1 MKVKTF
7 HALTMQDAIR
17 AIKEELGP
25 DAVILSSK
33 EVHQG
38 GRLMS
43 YFNKPVLE
51 VMAAAEYDPLPPIK
65 PSRDTSVANEARK
78 APQAPSSASTW
89 TQPVGPEVFRDT
101 LQGML
106 AQPAS
111 PSHVYGL
118 NQPVTSSPAP
128 RHTRSTAPRSS
139 DIKQSRLQDLRKELR
154 ELSREIGAS
163 LPAASQSLSQHA
175 EPAIASLCRNLV
187 AQGLRPSSADRI
199 GQSLSME
206 LARRKSTDPDE
217 LRNALVKCLAQDI
230 RASGALLSGQGDRT
244 IAMMIGTNGAGKTAA
259 ITKLAAHY
267 QLEEKKSVAIVSL
280 DTYRL
285 ASVEQ
290 LRMYAD
296 VLGIPCE
303 SAMSA
308 KQAAAYVH
316 KHADADLI
324 LIDTAGFGE
333 KDLALVHTLHQLL
346 KAEPE
351 VQTHV
356 VVSASTREQD
366 LHRQVAQIHAL
377 PLLRLLFTK
386 LDETDSFGA
395 LYELSHQSGIPLSYW
410 SAGQRVPDDL
420 EVATPQRLAEL
431 LVSRRY
437 AVPFRSSLDAH
448 ASTERSP
455 LRNAHE
461 VLMDT
466 VTR

>member
-17 AIKEELGP
+17 AIKEELGQ

-51 VMAAAEYDPLPPIK
+51 VMAAAEYDPLPAIK
-65 PSRDTSVANEARK
+65 PTRDEPVSNESRKPAAAS
-78 APQAPSSASTW
+78 PASTW
-89 TQPVGPEVFRDT
+89 TQPVGPDAFRET

-106 AQPAS
+106 AAPGPAQHRA
-111 PSHVYGL
+111 PE
-118 NQPVTSSPAP
+118 PTASSPAP
-128 RHTRSTAPRSS
+128 RRVQTPAPRSLERNH
-139 DIKQSRLQDLRKELR
+139 DRLQVLRKELR
-154 ELSREIGAS
+154 ELSRELSVS
-163 LPAASQSLSQHA
+163 LPAASQSLGHHA
-175 EPAIASLCRNLV
+175 TPAIASLCRNLV
-187 AQGLRPSSADRI
+187 GQGLRPSSADRL
-199 GQSLSME
+199 GRSLALDLTRGGLNDHKE
-206 LARRKSTDPDE
+206 IQAALA
-217 LRNALVKCLAQDI
+217 KCLAQDM
-230 RASGALLSGQGDRT
+230 RMSGPVLSGQGDRT

-267 QLEEKKSVAIVSL
+267 QLEEKKSVAIISL

-303 SAMSA
+303 SALSA

-316 KHADADLI
+316 RHADADLI

-333 KDLALVHTLHQLL
+333 KDLALVHDLHQLL

-366 LHRQVAQIHAL
+366 LQRQVAQIHAL

-420 EVATPQRLAEL
+420 EVATPQRLAEF
-431 LVSRRY
+431 LVGRRY
-437 AVPFRSSLDAH
+437 AVPFRSSTGSHVTTDRQNLLKQNM
-448 ASTERSP
+448 TT
-455 LRNAHE
+455 
-461 VLMDT
+461 DT

>member
-51 VMAAAEYDPLPPIK
+51 VMAAAEYDPIPPIK
-65 PSRDTSVANEARK
+65 QASEAPASSGSKK
-78 APQAPSSASTW
+78 APAPSSTNTR
-89 TQPVGPEVFRDT
+89 TQPVGPEEFRET

-106 AQPAS
+106 STPSPAL
-111 PSHVYGL
+111 PRPAE
-118 NQPVTSSPAP
+118 PVVSSPAP
-128 RHTRSTAPRSS
+128 MPRPIRSAPLRVSERKH
-139 DIKQSRLQDLRKELR
+139 DRLQELRKELR
-154 ELSREIGAS
+154 ELSHELGAS
-163 LPAASQSLSQHA
+163 LPAASQSLSHHA
-175 EPAIASLCRNLV
+175 IPAIATLCRNLV
-187 AQGLRPSSADRI
+187 AQGLRPSSADRLGRSLAHELSR
-199 GQSLSME
+199 GQSME
-206 LARRKSTDPDE
+206 PHDMQLA
-217 LRNALVKCLAQDI
+217 LAKCLAQDL
-230 RASGALLSGQGDRT
+230 RVSGPLLSGKGDRT

-290 LRMYAD
+290 LRMYAN

-303 SAMSA
+303 SALSA
-308 KQAAAYVH
+308 KQAAASVRR
-316 KHADADLI
+316 HADADVI
-324 LIDTAGFGE
+324 LLDTAGFGQ
-333 KDLALVHTLHQLL
+333 KDLELVHTLHHLL
-346 KAEPE
+346 KDEPE

-356 VVSASTREQD
+356 VVSATTREQD
-366 LHRQVAQIHAL
+366 LTRQVAQIHSL

-410 SAGQRVPDDL
+410 SAGQRVPEDI
-420 EVATPQRLAEL
+420 EVATPQRLAEC
-431 LVSRRY
+431 LVGRRY
-437 AVPFRSSLDAH
+437 AVPFQPSAIDTIYSLNKQDI
-448 ASTERSP
+448 TT
-455 LRNAHE
+455 
-461 VLMDT
+461 DT

>member
-17 AIKEELGP
+17 SIKEELGP

-51 VMAAAEYDPLPPIK
+51 VMAAAEYDPIPPIK
-65 PSRDTSVANEARK
+65 PASDT
-78 APQAPSSASTW
+78 SASTGPKNTPAPGSAKTW
-89 TQPVGPEVFRDT
+89 TQAVAPEEFRET

-106 AQPAS
+106 AAPS
-111 PSHVYGL
+111 PSL
-118 NQPVTSSPAP
+118 PRTAEPLAPAPAP
-128 RHTRSTAPRSS
+128 RRTKPAAPRSS
-139 DIKQSRLQDLRKELR
+139 ERRHDRLQELRKELR
-154 ELSREIGAS
+154 ELSHELGAS
-163 LPAASQSLSQHA
+163 LPPASQSLSHHA
-175 EPAIASLCRNLV
+175 IPAIAALCRHLV
-187 AQGLRPSSADRI
+187 AQGLRPSSADRL
-199 GQSLSME
+199 GRSLAHE
-206 LARRKSTDPDE
+206 LSRGRSTEPHDMQ
-217 LRNALVKCLAQDI
+217 LALATCLAQDLCV
-230 RASGALLSGQGDRT
+230 SGPLLSGQGDRT

-259 ITKLAAHY
+259 LTKLAAYY

-290 LRMYAD
+290 LRMYAN
-296 VLGIPCE
+296 VLSIPCE
-303 SAMSA
+303 SAFSA
-308 KQAAAYVH
+308 KQAAAAVRR
-316 KHADADLI
+316 HADADLI
-324 LIDTAGFGE
+324 LLDTAGFGE
-333 KDLALVHTLHQLL
+333 KDLELVHTLHHLL
-346 KAEPE
+346 NDEPE

-366 LHRQVAQIHAL
+366 LTRQIAQIHAL

-420 EVATPQRLAEL
+420 EAATPQRLAEF
-431 LVSRRY
+431 LVGRRY
-437 AVPFRSSLDAH
+437 AVPFQPSAIERAFSLG
-448 ASTERSP
+448 TQ
-455 LRNAHE
+455 NITT
-461 VLMDT
+461 DT

>member
-33 EVHQG
+33 EVHHG

-51 VMAAAEYDPLPPIK
+51 VMAAAEHDPLPAIK
-65 PSRDTSVANEARK
+65 PPVEASPKPESRPAPAPEPAN
-78 APQAPSSASTW
+78 TW
-89 TQPVGPEVFRDT
+89 TQPLGAETFRET

-106 AQPAS
+106 GTARPM
-111 PSHVYGL
+111 PSSVAE
-118 NQPVTSSPAP
+118 PVKSLPVS
-128 RHTRSTAPRSS
+128 RRLSTAVESSVRS
-139 DIKQSRLQDLRKELR
+139 QNRLQELRSELR
-154 ELSREIGAS
+154 ELSRDLGAS
-163 LPAASQSLSQHA
+163 LPPASQSLGHHA
-175 EPAIASLCRNLV
+175 IPEIASLCRSLV
-187 AQGLRPSSADRI
+187 AQGLRPSSADRL
-199 GQSLSME
+199 GRSLALE
-206 LARRKSTDPDE
+206 LTRRHSKEP
-217 LRNALVKCLAQDI
+217 QDI
-230 RASGALLSGQGDRT
+230 QAALAMSLDQDMRVSGPVLYGQGDRT
-244 IAMMIGTNGAGKTAA
+244 IAMMVGTNGAGKTAA
-259 ITKLAAHY
+259 ITKLATYY

-296 VLGIPCE
+296 VLGIPFE
-303 SAMSA
+303 SAFSA
-308 KQAAAYVH
+308 KQAAACVRRQ
-316 KHADADLI
+316 ADADLI

-333 KDLALVHTLHQLL
+333 RDLALVHTLHQLL
-346 KAEPE
+346 KDEPE

-377 PLLRLLFTK
+377 PLLRLLFSK

-395 LYELSHQSGIPLSYW
+395 LYELSYQSGIPLSYW
-410 SAGQRVPDDL
+410 SAGQRVPDDF
-420 EVATPQRLAEL
+420 EVATSQRLAEL
-431 LVSRRY
+431 LIGRRY
-437 AVPFRSSLDAH
+437 TIPFRSS
-448 ASTERSP
+448 ASEPWATSGQYSSK
-455 LRNAHE
+455 H
-461 VLMDT
+461 DIST
-466 VTR
+466 SIVTR

>member
-33 EVHQG
+33 EVQQG

-65 PSRDTSVANEARK
+65 PAPDTSVPREPRT
-78 APQAPSSASTW
+78 APQAPAPSSTW
-89 TQPVGPEVFRDT
+89 TESVGPEVFRET

-106 AQPAS
+106 ATPAAS
-111 PSHVYGL
+111 PNGL
-118 NQPVTSSPAP
+118 KHPAASAPVQRQARPAAS
-128 RHTRSTAPRSS
+128 RALG
-139 DIKQSRLQDLRKELR
+139 IKQSRLQDLRQELR

-163 LPAASQSLSQHA
+163 LPKASQSLSHHT
-175 EPAIASLCRNLV
+175 EPAIASLCRSLV
-187 AQGLRPSSADRI
+187 AQGVRPASADWL
-199 GQSLSME
+199 GQSLSVE
-206 LARRKSTDPDE
+206 LARSGSTDARE
-217 LRNALVKCLAQDI
+217 LQQALTKCLAQDI
-230 RASGALLSGQGDRT
+230 RVSGPLLSGAGDRT
-244 IAMMIGTNGAGKTAA
+244 VAMMIGTNGAGKTAA

-267 QLEEKKSVAIVSL
+267 QLEEKRSVAIISL

-290 LRMYAD
+290 LRMYAS
-296 VLGIPCE
+296 VLDIPCE
-303 SAMSA
+303 SAFSA

-333 KDLALVHTLHQLL
+333 EDLALVQTLHQLL
-346 KAEPE
+346 KTEPE
-351 VQTHV
+351 VQTHL

-366 LHRQVAQIHAL
+366 LQRQVAQIHAL
-377 PLLRLLFTK
+377 PLLRLMFSK
-386 LDETDSFGA
+386 LDETDAFGA

-410 SAGQRVPDDL
+410 SAGQRVPEDL
-420 EVATPQRLAEL
+420 EVASAQRLAEL
-431 LVSRRY
+431 LLGRRY
-437 AVPFRSSLDAH
+437 TVPFRSSLDAPVS
-448 ASTERSP
+448 AARSSSLNP
-455 LRNAHE
+455 YAVTMN
-461 VLMDT
+461 T

>member
-51 VMAAAEYDPLPPIK
+51 VMAAAEYDPLPAIK
-65 PSRDTSVANEARK
+65 PAAGEPVSNESRKSA
-78 APQAPSSASTW
+78 APTPAGTW
-89 TQPVGPEVFRDT
+89 TQPVGPDAFRET

-106 AQPAS
+106 ANPA
-111 PSHVYGL
+111 
-118 NQPVTSSPAP
+118 PAP
-128 RHTRSTAPRSS
+128 RRSSESSVSASAPRQPRPLAPRPSER
-139 DIKQSRLQDLRKELR
+139 KQNRLHDLRNELR

-163 LPAASQSLSQHA
+163 LPAAAQSLGHHT

-199 GQSLSME
+199 GRLLGPE
-206 LARRKSTDPDE
+206 LARGMSQEPQ
-217 LRNALVKCLAQDI
+217 ALQAALAKCLAQDI
-230 RASGALLSGQGDRT
+230 RVSGPVLSGQGDRT

-303 SAMSA
+303 SALSA

-316 KHADADLI
+316 KHAEADLI

-333 KDLALVHTLHQLL
+333 QDLALVHTLHQLL
-346 KAEPE
+346 KTEPE

-366 LHRQVAQIHAL
+366 LQRQISQIHAL

-420 EVATPQRLAEL
+420 EIATAQRLAEFL
-431 LVSRRY
+431 LGRRY
-437 AVPFRSSLDAH
+437 SVPFRP
-448 ASTERSP
+448 STSDRVRSD
-455 LRNAHE
+455 RQNSFQQDITT
-461 VLMDT
+461 DT

>member
-51 VMAAAEYDPLPPIK
+51 VMAAAEYDPIPPIK
-65 PSRDTSVANEARK
+65 PANEPQASTGSKK
-78 APQAPSSASTW
+78 APAPSTANTRI
-89 TQPVGPEVFRDT
+89 QPVGPEDFRET

-106 AQPAS
+106 ATPRPAPLQAAESVAFS
-111 PSHVYGL
+111 PV
-118 NQPVTSSPAP
+118 PAPAP
-128 RHTRSTAPRSS
+128 RHMKPATPRSS
-139 DIKQSRLQDLRKELR
+139 TRKQDRLQELRKELR
-154 ELSREIGAS
+154 ELSHELGAS
-163 LPAASQSLSQHA
+163 LPAASQSLSHHA
-175 EPAIASLCRNLV
+175 IPAIATLCRNLV
-187 AQGLRPSSADRI
+187 AQGLRPSSADRLGRSLAHDLLR
-199 GQSLSME
+199 GQSTEPHDMQ
-206 LARRKSTDPDE
+206 LALAKS
-217 LRNALVKCLAQDI
+217 LAQDL
-230 RASGALLSGQGDRT
+230 RVSGPLLSGQGDRT

-290 LRMYAD
+290 LRMYAN

-303 SAMSA
+303 SALSA
-308 KQAAAYVH
+308 KQAAAYVRR
-316 KHADADLI
+316 HADADLI
-324 LIDTAGFGE
+324 LLDTAGFGE
-333 KDLALVHTLHQLL
+333 KDLELVHSLHHLL
-346 KAEPE
+346 KDEPE

-366 LHRQVAQIHAL
+366 LTRQIAQIHAL

-410 SAGQRVPDDL
+410 SAGQRVPEDL
-420 EVATPQRLAEL
+420 ETATPQRLAEFL
-431 LVSRRY
+431 IGRRY
-437 AVPFRSSLDAH
+437 AVPFRATSIEKAYSLNKQDI
-448 ASTERSP
+448 TT
-455 LRNAHE
+455 
-461 VLMDT
+461 DT

>member
-65 PSRDTSVANEARK
+65 PKHDRAIPSEPKS
-78 APQAPSSASTW
+78 APQASSSAATW
-89 TQPVGPEVFRDT
+89 TQPVGSEVFRET

-106 AQPAS
+106 S
-111 PSHVYGL
+111 K
-118 NQPVTSSPAP
+118 PVSSPDLTKPAMTPAP
-128 RHTRSTAPRSS
+128 IHRQARPAAPRSS
-139 DIKQSRLQDLRKELR
+139 AVKQSRLQDLRQELR
-154 ELSREIGAS
+154 ELSLEIGAS
-163 LPAASQSLSQHA
+163 LPRAAQSLSQHA
-175 EPAIASLCRNLV
+175 EPAIASLCRSLV
-187 AQGLRPSSADRI
+187 AQGLRPASAERL
-199 GQSLSME
+199 GRSLSLE
-206 LARRKSTDPDE
+206 LVRRSAADSGE
-217 LRNALVKCLAQDI
+217 LQQALTTCLAQEL
-230 RASGALLSGQGDRT
+230 RVSGPLLSGAGDRT
-244 IAMMIGTNGAGKTAA
+244 VAMMIGTNGVGKTAA
-259 ITKLAAHY
+259 ITKLATHY

-303 SAMSA
+303 SALSA
-308 KQAAAYVH
+308 KQAAAQVR
-316 KHADADLI
+316 KHADADLV

-333 KDLALVHTLHQLL
+333 QDLALVHTLHQLL
-346 KAEPE
+346 KTEPE
-351 VQTHV
+351 VQTHM

-366 LHRQVAQIHAL
+366 LQRQVAQVHAL
-377 PLLRLLFTK
+377 PLLRLMFSK
-386 LDETDSFGA
+386 LDETDSFGTV
-395 LYELSHQSGIPLSYW
+395 YELSHQSGIPLSYW
-410 SAGQRVPDDL
+410 SAGQRVPEDL
-420 EVATPQRLAEL
+420 EVATPQRLAEF
-431 LVSRRY
+431 LVGRRY
-437 AVPFRSSLDAH
+437 AVPLHSPVEAH
-448 ASTERSP
+448 RMAERP
-455 LRNAHE
+455 TGPHTKAVPMN
-461 VLMDT
+461 T
-466 VTR
+466 VAR

>member
-65 PSRDTSVANEARK
+65 PSRDTSVPSEPRK
-78 APQAPSSASTW
+78 APQAPSSANTW

-106 AQPAS
+106 AKPAPAS
-111 PSHVYGL
+111 PGMKPPAV
-118 NQPVTSSPAP
+118 SSPTP
-128 RHTRSTAPRSS
+128 RQARPTTPRSLG
-139 DIKQSRLQDLRKELR
+139 IKQSRLQDLRKELR

-199 GQSLSME
+199 GRSLSVE
-206 LARRKSTDPDE
+206 LARRSSAEPHE
-217 LRNALVKCLAQDI
+217 LQNALAKCLAQDI
-230 RASGALLSGQGDRT
+230 RVSGSLLSGQGDRT

-259 ITKLAAHY
+259 ITKLATHY

-303 SAMSA
+303 SALSA
-308 KQAAAYVH
+308 KQAAAYVR

-333 KDLALVHTLHQLL
+333 KDLALVHSLHQLL

-366 LHRQVAQIHAL
+366 LQRQVAQIHAL
-377 PLLRLLFTK
+377 PLLRLLFSK

-410 SAGQRVPDDL
+410 SAGQRVPEDL
-420 EVATPQRLAEL
+420 EVATAQRLAEL
-431 LVSRRY
+431 LVGRRY
-437 AVPFRSSLDAH
+437 TVPFRSSLGAH
-448 ASTERSP
+448 ASTDRAPSLSAYE
-455 LRNAHE
+455 
-461 VLMDT
+461 DT
-466 VTR
+466 MNIVTR

>member
-51 VMAAAEYDPLPPIK
+51 VMAAAEYDPLPAIK
-65 PSRDTSVANEARK
+65 PAGAEPVSNESRKPAAPTPAN
-78 APQAPSSASTW
+78 TW
-89 TQPVGPEVFRDT
+89 TQPVGPDAFRET

-106 AQPAS
+106 ANP
-111 PSHVYGL
+111 
-118 NQPVTSSPAP
+118 TPAP
-128 RHTRSTAPRSS
+128 RRSGAPSVSPQASGQSRPSTPRSPER
-139 DIKQSRLQDLRKELR
+139 KQHRLHDLRNELR

-163 LPAASQSLSQHA
+163 LPAAAQSLGHHT

-199 GQSLSME
+199 GQSLSRE
-206 LARRKSTDPDE
+206 LSPGFSRDPQT
-217 LRNALVKCLAQDI
+217 LQSALAKCLAQDI
-230 RASGALLSGQGDRT
+230 RVSGPVLSGQGDRT

-303 SAMSA
+303 SALSA
-308 KQAAAYVH
+308 KQAAAHVH
-316 KHADADLI
+316 SHADADLI

-333 KDLALVHTLHQLL
+333 QDLALVHTLHQLL

-366 LHRQVAQIHAL
+366 LQRQISQIHAL

-420 EVATPQRLAEL
+420 ETATSQRLAEFL
-431 LVSRRY
+431 LGRRY
-437 AVPFRSSLDAH
+437 SAPFRSSTIDRV
-448 ASTERSP
+448 RSD
-455 LRNAHE
+455 RQNSFQQDITT
-461 VLMDT
+461 DT

>member
-25 DAVILSSK
+25 EAVILSSK

-51 VMAAAEYDPLPPIK
+51 VMAAAEYDPLPPVK
-65 PSRDTSVANEARK
+65 PSRESTATHERPP
-78 APQAPSSASTW
+78 APAAPIASNAW
-89 TQPVGPEVFRDT
+89 TQPAGQDVFRDT

-106 AQPAS
+106 AGS
-111 PSHVYGL
+111 G
-118 NQPVTSSPAP
+118 PVAKKAP
-128 RHTRSTAPRSS
+128 RPSAAPPATGQGRPH
-139 DIKQSRLQDLRKELR
+139 DRLQELRKELR
-154 ELSREIGAS
+154 DLSRELGAS
-163 LPAASQSLSQHA
+163 LPAASQSLGQHA
-175 EPAIASLCRNLV
+175 LPAIATLCRNLV
-187 AQGLRPSSADRI
+187 AQGLRPSSADQLGRSLALDLGR
-199 GQSLSME
+199 GQSTEPDNVQSA
-206 LARRKSTDPDE
+206 LAKR
-217 LRNALVKCLAQDI
+217 LAQDL
-230 RASGALLSGQGDRT
+230 RVSGPLLSGKGDRT

-259 ITKLAAHY
+259 ITKLAAYY
-267 QLEEKKSVAIVSL
+267 QLEEKKSVAIISL

-290 LRMYAD
+290 LRMYAG

-303 SAMSA
+303 SAFSA

-316 KHADADLI
+316 RHADADLI

-333 KDLALVHTLHQLL
+333 KDLALVHQLHQLL
-346 KAEPE
+346 KDEPE

-366 LHRQVAQIHAL
+366 LHRQIAQIHGF

-395 LYELSHQSGIPLSYW
+395 LYEISHQSGIPLSYW

-420 EVATPQRLAEL
+420 EVATPQRLAEFL
-431 LVSRRY
+431 IGRRY
-437 AVPFRSSLDAH
+437 AVPFRSSAGAP
-448 ASTERSP
+448 ASTNRSIAV
-455 LRNAHE
+455 NKQEAT
-461 VLMDT
+461 MDT

>member
-17 AIKEELGP
+17 EIKEELGP

-33 EVHQG
+33 EVRQG

-51 VMAAAEYDPLPPIK
+51 VMAAAENDPLPTIK
-65 PSRDTSVANEARK
+65 PAHERPDAK
-78 APQAPSSASTW
+78 AVQKEPVSFPVNTW

-106 AQPAS
+106 AAPRPAVPKS
-111 PSHVYGL
+111 SDTVG
-118 NQPVTSSPAP
+118 VTSTATPRRSAP
-128 RHTRSTAPRSS
+128 VPPRSS
-139 DIKQSRLQDLRKELR
+139 KRNHDRLQELRRELR
-154 ELSREIGAS
+154 ELSRELGAS
-163 LPAASQSLSQHA
+163 LPATSQSLGHHA
-175 EPAIASLCRNLV
+175 MPAIATLCRNLV
-187 AQGLRPSSADRI
+187 AQGLRPASADRVGRSLALDFTH
-199 GQSLSME
+199 GQLLEPHDIQSA
-206 LARRKSTDPDE
+206 LAKS
-217 LRNALVKCLAQDI
+217 LAQDI
-230 RASGALLSGQGDRT
+230 RVSGPLLSGQGDRT
-244 IAMMIGTNGAGKTAA
+244 IAMMLGTNGAGKTAA

-290 LRMYAD
+290 LRMYAN

-303 SAMSA
+303 SALSA
-308 KQAAAYVH
+308 RQAAAHVH
-316 KHADADLI
+316 RHADADVI
-324 LIDTAGFGE
+324 LLDTAGFGE
-333 KDLALVHTLHQLL
+333 KDLELVHQLHQLL
-346 KAEPE
+346 KDEPE
-351 VQTHV
+351 VQTHI

-366 LHRQVAQIHAL
+366 LTRQIAQVHAL

-410 SAGQRVPDDL
+410 SAGQRVPEDL
-420 EVATPQRLAEL
+420 EVATPQRLAEFL
-431 LVSRRY
+431 IGRRY
-437 AVPFRSSLDAH
+437 ANPFRPSIRDH
-448 ASTERSP
+448 SP
-455 LRNAHE
+455 LEKPYSFSKHSTTT
-461 VLMDT
+461 DT

>member
-1 MKVKTF
+1 MRVKTF

-51 VMAAAEYDPLPPIK
+51 VMAAAEYDPLPTIK
-65 PSRDTSVANEARK
+65 PAGGEPAAPESRKSATPAPAN
-78 APQAPSSASTW
+78 TW
-89 TQPVGPEVFRDT
+89 TPPVGPDAFRET

-106 AQPAS
+106 ANP
-111 PSHVYGL
+111 
-118 NQPVTSSPAP
+118 TPAP
-128 RHTRSTAPRSS
+128 RRSGVPSATTPAPRQSPPS
-139 DIKQSRLQDLRKELR
+139 APRPQEKKQHRLHELRNELR

-163 LPAASQSLSQHA
+163 LPAASQSLGHHA
-175 EPAIASLCRNLV
+175 EPAVASLCRNLV

-199 GQSLSME
+199 GRSLDQE
-206 LARRKSTDPDE
+206 LARGLSTDPQ
-217 LRNALVKCLAQDI
+217 ALQAALAKCLAQDI
-230 RASGALLSGQGDRT
+230 RVSGPVLSGRGDRT

-296 VLGIPCE
+296 VLGIPCD
-303 SAMSA
+303 SALSA
-308 KQAAAYVH
+308 KQAATYVH
-316 KHADADLI
+316 KHAEADLI

-346 KAEPE
+346 KTEPE

-366 LHRQVAQIHAL
+366 LQRQISQIHAV

-420 EVATPQRLAEL
+420 EIATSQRLAEFL
-431 LVSRRY
+431 LGRRY
-437 AVPFRSSLDAH
+437 STPFRPSAIDRV
-448 ASTERSP
+448 ASERQHSFQQDITT
-455 LRNAHE
+455 
-461 VLMDT
+461 DT

>member
-51 VMAAAEYDPLPPIK
+51 VMAAAEYDPLPPVK
-65 PSRDTSVANEARK
+65 PSRESSAPREPK
-78 APQAPSSASTW
+78 SAPQVSSAAATW
-89 TQPVGPEVFRDT
+89 TQPVGPEVFRET

-106 AQPAS
+106 AK
-111 PSHVYGL
+111 
-118 NQPVTSSPAP
+118 PVSSPDQAKPPVAPAPIHRQARPAAP
-128 RHTRSTAPRSS
+128 RPSV
-139 DIKQSRLQDLRKELR
+139 IKQSRLQDLRQELR
-154 ELSREIGAS
+154 ELSLEISAS
-163 LPAASQSLSQHA
+163 LPKASQSLSPHT
-175 EPAIASLCRNLV
+175 EPAIASLCRSLV
-187 AQGLRPSSADRI
+187 AQGLRPASADRL
-199 GQSLSME
+199 GRSLSLE
-206 LARRKSTDPDE
+206 LARCSAADPGE
-217 LRNALVKCLAQDI
+217 LQQALAKCLAQDI
-230 RASGALLSGQGDRT
+230 RVSGPLLSGAGDRT
-244 IAMMIGTNGAGKTAA
+244 VAIMIGTNGTGKTAA

-267 QLEEKKSVAIVSL
+267 RLEEKKSVAIVSL

-290 LRMYAD
+290 LRMYAG
-296 VLGIPCE
+296 VLDIPCE

-333 KDLALVHTLHQLL
+333 RDLALVQTLHQLL
-346 KAEPE
+346 KTEPE
-351 VQTHV
+351 VQTHL

-366 LHRQVAQIHAL
+366 LQRQVAQIHAL
-377 PLLRLLFTK
+377 PLLRLMFSK
-386 LDETDSFGA
+386 LDETDAFGA

-410 SAGQRVPDDL
+410 SAGQRVPEDL
-420 EVATPQRLAEL
+420 EVATAQRLAEL
-431 LVSRRY
+431 LIGRRY
-437 AVPFRSSLDAH
+437 AVPFRSSLDAQASAVRPLSRH
-448 ASTERSP
+448 AYAVTM
-455 LRNAHE
+455 N
-461 VLMDT
+461 T

>member
-51 VMAAAEYDPLPPIK
+51 VMAAAEYDPLPAIK
-65 PSRDTSVANEARK
+65 PAGAEPVSNERRKPAAPTPAN
-78 APQAPSSASTW
+78 TW
-89 TQPVGPEVFRDT
+89 TQPVGPDAFRET

-106 AQPAS
+106 ANPTPVPRRSGAPSVSPQAS
-111 PSHVYGL
+111 GQSRPS
-118 NQPVTSSPAP
+118 AP
-128 RHTRSTAPRSS
+128 RPSE
-139 DIKQSRLQDLRKELR
+139 IKQNRLQELRNELR

-163 LPAASQSLSQHA
+163 LPAAAQSLGHHT
-175 EPAIASLCRNLV
+175 EPAIASLCRNLA

-199 GQSLSME
+199 GRSLARE
-206 LARRKSTDPDE
+206 LAPGLAQDPQT
-217 LRNALVKCLAQDI
+217 LQSALAKCLAQDI
-230 RASGALLSGQGDRT
+230 RVSGPMLSGQGDRT

-290 LRMYAD
+290 LRMYAE

-303 SAMSA
+303 SALSA

-316 KHADADLI
+316 QHADADLI

-333 KDLALVHTLHQLL
+333 QDLALVHTLHQLL
-346 KAEPE
+346 KTEPE

-366 LHRQVAQIHAL
+366 LQRQIAQIHAL

-420 EVATPQRLAEL
+420 EIAAPQRLAEFL
-431 LVSRRY
+431 LGRRY
-437 AVPFRSSLDAH
+437 SAPFRSSTIDRVTSDRQH
-448 ASTERSP
+448 SFQQDITT
-455 LRNAHE
+455 
-461 VLMDT
+461 DT

>member
-33 EVHQG
+33 EVQQG

-51 VMAAAEYDPLPPIK
+51 VMAAAEYDPLPVIK
-65 PSRDTSVANEARK
+65 PTPDKTLTNESR
-78 APQAPSSASTW
+78 PSASHTPASTW
-89 TQPVGPEVFRDT
+89 TQPVGPDAFRET

-106 AQPAS
+106 ATPNHTVPQSPVPQAPPPTPRTVRAS
-111 PSHVYGL
+111 
-118 NQPVTSSPAP
+118 TP
-128 RHTRSTAPRSS
+128 RTLER
-139 DIKQSRLQDLRKELR
+139 KQSRLQDLRNELR

-163 LPAASQSLSQHA
+163 LPAASQSLSHHA
-175 EPAIASLCRNLV
+175 VPAIASLCRLLV
-187 AQGLRPSSADRI
+187 SQGMRPSSADRI
-199 GQSLSME
+199 GRSLGME
-206 LARRKSTDPDE
+206 LAHLRSTEPQDLQIALERCLTQD
-217 LRNALVKCLAQDI
+217 LRV
-230 RASGALLSGQGDRT
+230 SGPVLSGQGDRT

-267 QLEEKKSVAIVSL
+267 QLEEKKSVAIISL

-303 SAMSA
+303 SALSA

-316 KHADADLI
+316 KHAEADLI

-333 KDLALVHTLHQLL
+333 QDLALVHNLHQLL
-346 KAEPE
+346 KDEPE

-366 LHRQVAQIHAL
+366 LQRQIAQIHAL

-386 LDETDSFGA
+386 LDETDSFGT

-420 EVATPQRLAEL
+420 EIATPQRLAEFL
-431 LVSRRY
+431 LGRRY
-437 AVPFRSSLDAH
+437 AAPFHSSAH
-448 ASTERSP
+448 VRNTPERHHS
-455 LRNAHE
+455 LKQDITTA
-461 VLMDT
+461 T

>member
-51 VMAAAEYDPLPPIK
+51 VMAAAEYDPVPAIK
-65 PSRDTSVANEARK
+65 PTKQEPASNESRK
-78 APQAPSSASTW
+78 ASTPAPAASW
-89 TQPVGPEVFRDT
+89 TQPVGPDAFRET

-106 AQPAS
+106 KATSPMPLSAVEPPAS
-111 PSHVYGL
+111 A
-118 NQPVTSSPAP
+118 PAP
-128 RHTRSTAPRSS
+128 RPARSS
-139 DIKQSRLQDLRKELR
+139 VRRSLGLKNDRLQELRGELR
-154 ELSREIGAS
+154 ELSRDLGAS
-163 LPAASQSLSQHA
+163 LPPAAQSLSHHA
-175 EPAIASLCRNLV
+175 VPAIASLCRNLV

-199 GQSLSME
+199 GRSLSLE
-206 LARRKSTDPDE
+206 LAHGTSLEPRDLQISLE
-217 LRNALVKCLAQDI
+217 KCLAKDL
-230 RASGALLSGQGDRT
+230 RVSGSILSGQGDRT

-259 ITKLAAHY
+259 ITKLAAYY

-296 VLGIPCE
+296 VLDIPCE
-303 SAMSA
+303 SALSA
-308 KQAAAYVH
+308 KQAAAQVH

-333 KDLALVHTLHQLL
+333 QDLALVHNLHQLL
-346 KAEPE
+346 KTEPE

-366 LHRQVAQIHAL
+366 LQRQVAQIHAL

-420 EVATPQRLAEL
+420 EVATPHRLAEFL
-431 LVSRRY
+431 IGRRY
-437 AVPFRSSLDAH
+437 AVPFPSSTCDRAATDRQH
-448 ASTERSP
+448 SFT
-455 LRNAHE
+455 HHITT
-461 VLMDT
+461 DT

>member
-51 VMAAAEYDPLPPIK
+51 VMAAAEYDPLPAIK
-65 PSRDTSVANEARK
+65 PAAGEPVSSEHRK
-78 APQAPSSASTW
+78 PATPTPASTW
-89 TQPVGPEVFRDT
+89 TQPVGPDAFRET

-106 AQPAS
+106 ADPA
-111 PSHVYGL
+111 
-118 NQPVTSSPAP
+118 PAP
-128 RHTRSTAPRSS
+128 RRSSRPAVSAPAPRQTGHPASRPS
-139 DIKQSRLQDLRKELR
+139 ERKQHRLQELRNELR
-154 ELSREIGAS
+154 ELSREIGAA
-163 LPAASQSLSQHA
+163 LPAAAQSLGHHT
-175 EPAIASLCRNLV
+175 EPVIASLCRNLV

-199 GQSLSME
+199 GRSLGQE
-206 LARRKSTDPDE
+206 LAGGGSQEPQ
-217 LRNALVKCLAQDI
+217 ALQVAMAKCLAQDI
-230 RASGALLSGQGDRT
+230 RVSGPVLSGQGDRT
-244 IAMMIGTNGAGKTAA
+244 IAMMMGTNGAGKTAA

-303 SAMSA
+303 SALSA
-308 KQAAAYVH
+308 KQAASFVH
-316 KHADADLI
+316 RHADADLI

-333 KDLALVHTLHQLL
+333 KDLALVHALHQHL

-366 LHRQVAQIHAL
+366 LQRQISLIHAL

-420 EVATPQRLAEL
+420 ELADPQRLAEFL
-431 LVSRRY
+431 LGRRY
-437 AVPFRSSLDAH
+437 SLPFR
-448 ASTERSP
+448 ASTIDRMASD
-455 LRNAHE
+455 RQHVFQQNITT
-461 VLMDT
+461 DT

>member
-51 VMAAAEYDPLPPIK
+51 VMAATEYDPLPPIK
-65 PSRDTSVANEARK
+65 PSRDTSTPSEPRTT
-78 APQAPSSASTW
+78 PQASSAAGTW
-89 TQPVGPEVFRDT
+89 TQPAGPEVFRDT

-106 AQPAS
+106 AKPLS
-111 PSHVYGL
+111 PSDGMK
-118 NQPVTSSPAP
+118 QPSASSPAP
-128 RHTRSTAPRSS
+128 RQTRPAMPRSS
-139 DIKQSRLQDLRKELR
+139 GIKQRRLQDLRNELR

-163 LPAASQSLSQHA
+163 LPAASQSLSHHT
-175 EPAIASLCRNLV
+175 EPAIASFCRNLV
-187 AQGLRPSSADRI
+187 AQGLRPSSADRL
-199 GQSLSME
+199 GRSLSVE
-206 LARRKSTDPDE
+206 LARRSSTEPRD
-217 LRNALVKCLAQDI
+217 LQNALAACLAQDI
-230 RASGALLSGQGDRT
+230 RVSGSLLSGAGDRT
-244 IAMMIGTNGAGKTAA
+244 VAMMIGTNGAGKTAA

-303 SAMSA
+303 SALSA
-308 KQAAAYVH
+308 KQAAAYVR

-333 KDLALVHTLHQLL
+333 QDLALVHTLHQLL
-346 KAEPE
+346 KTEPE

-366 LHRQVAQIHAL
+366 LQRQVAQIHAL
-377 PLLRLLFTK
+377 PLLRLMFSK

-410 SAGQRVPDDL
+410 SAGQRVPEDL
-420 EVATPQRLAEL
+420 EVATAPRLAEL
-431 LVSRRY
+431 LVGRRY
-437 AVPFRSSLDAH
+437 TVPFRSSLDAH
-448 ASTERSP
+448 APAERSP
-455 LRNAHE
+455 SLNSHA
-461 VLMDT
+461 VTMNT

>member
-43 YFNKPVLE
+43 CFNKPVLE
-51 VMAAAEYDPLPPIK
+51 VMAAAEFDPLPHIK
-65 PSRDTSVANEARK
+65 QAREVPAPNETK
-78 APQAPSSASTW
+78 PVVTPEPAPATTW
-89 TQPVGPEVFRDT
+89 TQPVGPDVFRET
-101 LQGML
+101 LKGML
-106 AQPAS
+106 ATAGAAPKRTTDPVVPA
-111 PSHVYGL
+111 V
-118 NQPVTSSPAP
+118 AP
-128 RHTRSTAPRSS
+128 RQERPMAR
-139 DIKQSRLQDLRKELR
+139 RLPERAQGRLKELRNELR
-154 ELSREIGAS
+154 ELSHELGAS
-163 LPAASQSLSQHA
+163 LPAAAQSLGHHA
-175 EPAIASLCRNLV
+175 VPEIATLCRNLV

-199 GQSLSME
+199 GRSLAAGFLRGPSNDPQILQAALAQS
-206 LARRKSTDPDE
+206 
-217 LRNALVKCLAQDI
+217 LAQDI
-230 RASGALLSGQGDRT
+230 RVSGPLLSGQGDRT

-290 LRMYAD
+290 LRMYAN

-303 SAMSA
+303 SALSA
-308 KQAAAYVH
+308 KQAAACVRR
-316 KHADADLI
+316 HADADVI
-324 LIDTAGFGE
+324 LLDTAGFGE
-333 KDLALVHTLHQLL
+333 NDLRLVHSLHQLL
-346 KAEPE
+346 KDEPE

-366 LHRQVAQIHAL
+366 LTRQIAQIHAL

-386 LDETDSFGA
+386 LDETDAFGA
-395 LYELSHQSGIPLSYW
+395 LYELSYQSGIPLSYW
-410 SAGQRVPDDL
+410 SAGQRVPEDL
-420 EVATPQRLAEL
+420 EAATPQRLAEF
-431 LVSRRY
+431 LVGRRY
-437 AVPFRSSLDAH
+437 AVPFRPAAGDSA
-448 ASTERSP
+448 AGERPYAFSKP
-455 LRNAHE
+455 G
-461 VLMDT
+461 MTKDT